1 VRQQLQEK
9 PQPFSELQP
18 IFMREAQQSW
28 AKHEAQIELKD
39 MLEENFLLYSGA
51 GTVPSQIKSYL
62 STNWREYRNLEAD
75 DPALKAKAKDRW
87 YVPDPGKESDLMKL
101 RERQLLKE
109 FEHYRTSTVRK
120 MKLFRTEAVR
130 AGFKRAYDDRDWET
144 IVAVAG
150 RLPESVVQE
159 DEKLLMYY
167 DVARMRV
174 G

>member
-1 VRQQLQEK
+1 
-9 PQPFSELQP
+9 
-18 IFMREAQQSW
+18 
-28 AKHEAQIELKD
+28 
-39 MLEENFLLYSGA
+39 
-51 GTVPSQIKSYL
+51 
-62 STNWREYRNLEAD
+62 
-75 DPALKAKAKDRW
+75 
-87 YVPDPGKESDLMKL
+87 MKL

-150 RLPESVVQE
+150 RLPESVVQA